1 MQLVSSIKECFRAVV
16 IGVFVLIRLEFSFSM
31 NKVFIPINTH
41 KMSRNR
47 IPYKS
52 PRLKFLGKDFRL
64 LMHIDG
70 SLSSSFEPLSSNIVL
85 LDSRS
90 VFEISN
96 ILIEKYYCHYC
107 FYSGRH
113 VITHDE

>member
-1 MQLVSSIKECFRAVV
+1 MFPGGSDWCFCVDTFSILFLYEQGLHTHK
-16 IGVFVLIRLEFSFSM
+16 
-31 NKVFIPINTH
+31 NTH

-70 SLSSSFEPLSSNIVL
+70 SLSSKIVL
-85 LDSRS
+85 LDSQS